1 MKYFWKHTEA
11 GVKKIASQAKLLIV
25 LDFDG
30 TLSPLAETP
39 GQARLDPRF
48 KAELKR
54 LSALKGVSIF
64 VLSGRALPVV
74 KKMVGLKGIY
84 YGGNHGMETVGKG
97 FRYTDPKAT
106 QLKDV
111 VKAVTKGL
119 KVIFPTGSGVL
130 IENKGLTASIHYR
143 RLEGAGKR
151 FFFKRMRVIK
161 VLSKDLP
168 VLWRKG
174 HEVIEILPREAM
186 HKGDAVIRLSKKL
199 SCLVILAVGD
209 DATDEDMFQALGS
222 SGISIRV
229 KPKRSSRAQYYLK
242 GQMEVLR
249 LLEFIRKS
257 RRGL

>member
-1 MKYFWKHTEA
+1 MKYFWKHPETVA
-11 GVKKIASQAKLLIV
+11 KKIASPAKLLIV

-48 KAELKR
+48 KAILKE

-74 KKMVGLKGIY
+74 KKMVGLRGIY
-84 YGGNHGMETVGKG
+84 YGGNHGMETVGKD

-143 RLEGAGKR
+143 QLEGVGKR
-151 FFFKRMRVIK
+151 FFFKRMHVVK

-199 SCLVILAVGD
+199 SGPVTLAVGD
-209 DATDEDMFQALGS
+209 DATDEDMFRALGS
-222 SGISIRV
+222 RGISIRV
-229 KPKRSSRAQYYLK
+229 MPKLSSHAQYYLK
-242 GQMEVLR
+242 GQQEVLQ
-249 LLEFIRKS
+249 LLKFIGKY
-257 RRGL
+257 RRIL